1 MPHQTVDRIFA
12 IFFGAFWEGY
22 PPLFTGSLD
31 DGSKPREGDLIA
43 RLDSFLGT
51 NWKGK
56 PRCAS

>member
-43 RLDSFLGT
+43 RLDSFLCT

-56 PRCAS
+56 P